1 MRLHQ
6 CSPCPIVLSPDV
18 RCWHLADVQTA
29 LMDVRFQGKEVCILD
44 WYACGRTREG
54 PNVVAGAK
62 CGPHRFKS
70 DAVAGTYD
78 ENLGHDCPHSYLFSD
93 QY

>member
-1 MRLHQ
+1 MYGADTDLR
-6 CSPCPIVLSPDV
+6 VLGDV
-18 RCWHLADVQTA
+18 REALDVI
-29 LMDVRFQGKEVCILD
+29 V
-44 WYACGRTREG
+44 GRL
-54 PNVVAGAK
+54 PNAVAGTK
-62 CGPHRFKS
+62 CGPHRFES